1 MVNKENKIA
10 SNWAVKNVHWS
21 NPAVTTLIHL
31 LTMVYPRVL
40 PLLTAIIVIIAMLR
54 DLWNTV
60 EEVDLAA
67 VAGDNENQKLQLQ
80 AVLWRLDQLE
90 KHIFF
95 KDDPSK
101 SSVLASH
108 KMVFRRPEAE
118 WDQPSDTNKIVN
130 AEPTNEMEFRTSDT
144 AVTTGLEAELKKVK
158 RAVQVFAQR
167 KSLYIFMYHTKSFH
181 SLAFSNG
188 PA

>member
-1 MVNKENKIA
+1 MKDIY
-10 SNWAVKNVHWS
+10 WS
-21 NPAVTTLIHL
+21 SPLDQLTTLIHL
-31 LTMVYPRVL
+31 LTMVYPRML
-40 PLLTAIIVIIAMLR
+40 PLLTVIIVIIAVLR

-60 EEVDLAA
+60 EEVDPAA
-67 VAGDNENQKLQLQ
+67 GAGDNENLKLQLQ

-101 SSVLASH
+101 SSVLAFH